1 MIQVNNL
8 TKKYTPQVTALDNVS
23 FEINEGEICGY
34 IGTNGAGKT
43 TTVKILIG
51 ALEFDNGEVFI
62 EGNNVKEKPVEVKKI
77 IGYVPETANLFNSL
91 TASEYLDFIGTI
103 HDIDKVTLKR
113 RVDYFAE
120 LFGFTEHLREAIGI
134 LSKGNKQKVLIT
146 SALFHDPAV
155 VFFDEPLSGLD
166 ANSIFVFQD
175 IVSTLASKNKTIFY
189 CSHLLDTIEKISTKI
204 ILLENGK
211 VKFDKKTDELKH
223 SKDFTSLENL
233 FRSMKSDS
241 EIKKFSYEDIFD

>member
-1 MIQVNNL
+1 MIQVKNL
-8 TKKYTPQVTALDNVS
+8 KKKYSPQVTALDDIS
-23 FEINEGEICGY
+23 FEIQKGEICGY

-51 ALEFDNGEVFI
+51 AMEFDSGEALVDGI
-62 EGNNVKEKPVEVKKI
+62 NVKEKPVDVKKI
-77 IGYVPETANLFNSL
+77 IGYVPETVNLFNSL
-91 TASEYLDFIGTI
+91 TAAEYLDFIGTI
-103 HDIDKVTLKR
+103 HDIEKVTLKR

-120 LFGFTEHLREAIGI
+120 LFGFTGHFTESIGT

-146 SALFHDPAV
+146 SALFHDPDV

-166 ANSIFVFQD
+166 ANSIFIFQD
-175 IVSTLASKNKTIFY
+175 MVSTLASKKKTIFY

-211 VKFDKKTDELKH
+211 IRFDKKTDDLKN

-233 FRSMKSDS
+233 FRSMESES

>member
-1 MIQVNNL
+1 MIQVKNL
-8 TKKYTPQVTALDNVS
+8 TKKYSPQVTALDDIS
-23 FEINEGEICGY
+23 FEIQKGEICGY

-51 ALEFDNGEVFI
+51 ALEFDSGDVFV
-62 EGNNVKEKPVEVKKI
+62 EGINVKEKPVEVKKI

-91 TASEYLDFIGTI
+91 TAVEYLEFIGTI
-103 HDIDKVTLKR
+103 HNIEEATLNR
-113 RVDYFAE
+113 RIDYFAE
-120 LFGFTEHLREAIGI
+120 LLGFTEHLKDAIGT

-146 SALFHDPAV
+146 SALFHNPEV

-175 IVSTLASKNKTIFY
+175 MVSTLASKNKTIFY
-189 CSHLLDTIEKISTKI
+189 CSHLLDTIEKVSTKI
-204 ILLENGK
+204 ILIENGK
-211 VKFDKKTDELKH
+211 IGLDERTEELKH

-233 FRSMKSDS
+233 FRSMKH
-241 EIKKFSYEDIFD
+241 EIKKFSYEEVFD

>member
-1 MIQVNNL
+1 MIQVKNL
-8 TKKYTPQVTALDNVS
+8 TKKYSSQVTALDDIS
-23 FEINEGEICGY
+23 FEIQKGEICGY

-51 ALEFDNGEVFI
+51 ALEFDSGDVFV
-62 EGNNVKEKPVEVKKI
+62 EGINVKEKPVEVKKI

-91 TASEYLDFIGTI
+91 TAKEYLEFIGTI
-103 HDIDKVTLKR
+103 HNIEETTLNR
-113 RVDYFAE
+113 RINYFAE
-120 LFGFTEHLREAIGI
+120 LLGFTEHLKDAIGT

-146 SALFHDPAV
+146 SALFHNPEV

-175 IVSTLASKNKTIFY
+175 MVSTLASKNKTIFY
-189 CSHLLDTIEKISTKI
+189 CSHLLDTIEKVSTKI
-204 ILLENGK
+204 ILIENGK
-211 VKFDKKTDELKH
+211 IGLDERTEELKH

-233 FRSMKSDS
+233 FRSMKH
-241 EIKKFSYEDIFD
+241 EIKKFSYEEVFD